1 MTGKRELIS
10 AWFDGIIASA
20 WWPVFLPLGYGI
32 FRFLEYLLKRRVEGK
47 PGDEQIQSY
56 SQLAD
61 LQKKLRENSVTIAD
75 LDSLRSQVLGKGA
88 ASAINIAH
96 QYSEVAQR
104 LVADVEEIDHVRFNS
119 LSAAMSGEEQN
130 FTQAEMNMLSVE
142 KAQDADRELTALV
155 LELMQK
161 LQPQGAAWLQQAQEH
176 WLAFRRVEAEREANV
191 WEGGSIRP
199 LMVNAKFEA
208 MTRERIAALKGDT
221 TGPDGSELHALRVM
235 TPRNLLQHLELNVPM
250 ARVQDLLGT
259 PTYSYDGRWMYRYEE
274 TQVEVGFNNDRS
286 VDSVVVALCNGEN
299 YPGDGL
305 ERPLGQLTVGDVIRM
320 DSEANLEHGWSARTQ
335 ELCIRVRTGP
345 AGAGEYRYFGALS
358 VFSGAGNLQDVRFEW
373 DADAGRLVTDPDEI
387 LVNWIAIS
395 AAADEPPGFNW
406 YIR

>member
-1 MTGKRELIS
+1 MSGQRELIS
-10 AWFDGIIASA
+10 AWFDGITSSA

-47 PGDEQIQSY
+47 PSDEQIQSY

-75 LDSLRSQVLGKGA
+75 LNALRSQVLGKGA

-104 LVADVEEIDHVRFNS
+104 LVADVEEIDYARSNS
-119 LSAAMSGEEQN
+119 LSAALSAEERN
-130 FTQAEMNMLSVE
+130 LTQAEMNILSAE
-142 KAQDADRELTALV
+142 KAQEADRELTALV

-161 LQPQGAAWLQQAQEH
+161 LHPQGAALLQRAQGY
-176 WLAFRRVEAEREANV
+176 WLAFRKVEADREASA
-191 WEGGSIRP
+191 WEGGSILP

-221 TGPDGSELHALRVM
+221 TGPDGSELDARRVT

-250 ARVQDLLGT
+250 DRVRDLLGT
-259 PTYSYDGRWMYRYEE
+259 PTYSYGSRWMYRYEE
-274 TQVEVGFNNDRS
+274 TQVEVGFNNDWS
-286 VDSVVVALCNGEN
+286 VDSVVVALCNGHN
-299 YPGDGL
+299 YPGVGL

-320 DSEANLEHGWSARTQ
+320 DSEAKLEHGWSARTQ

-345 AGAGEYRYFGALS
+345 AGAWDYHYFGALS
-358 VFSGAGNLQDVRFEW
+358 IFSGAGDLQDVRFEW
-373 DADAGRLVTDPDEI
+373 DADSGRLVTNPDEV
-387 LVNWIAIS
+387 LVNWMAIS
-395 AAADEPPGFNW
+395 AAADEPPSFNW